1 MEMIRNKRILIFLY
15 NHNQCEIIEGI
26 INSRK
31 RFFHAYEYCLTISLF
46 LFRTRCRYHG
56 QRPNNRNHC
65 QVIVPYR
72 YGMTLVSNHFHS
84 VNKRFLFSSAKPRDV
99 DGMLGTELPV
109 SMYTT
114 KTPIDKWR
122 FNVTQLKGFCGRL

>member
-1 MEMIRNKRILIFLY
+1 MIRNKRILIFLY

-65 QVIVPYR
+65 QYMLPYR
-72 YGMTLVSNHFHS
+72 SFMHS
-84 VNKRFLFSSAKPRDV
+84 SENVFTE
-99 DGMLGTELPV
+99 GT
-109 SMYTT
+109 
-114 KTPIDKWR
+114 
-122 FNVTQLKGFCGRL
+122 